1 MLLFNGVYECILV
14 GVLFL
19 VVYMVI
25 GNILELWMMGY
36 CLGMFIMVVFF
47 LLLIWGWLFGLVGML
62 FLVLL
67 ISVCKIWMEIIK
79 GGSKLVILLGLGRL
93 KSWLLG

>member
-25 GNILELWMMGY
+25 GNILELRMMGY
-36 CLGMFIMVVFF
+36 RLGMFIMVVFF
-47 LLLIWGWLFGLVGML
+47 LLLIWGWLFGSVGML
-62 FLVLL
+62 FSVLL

-79 GGSKLVILLGLGRL
+79 GGSKLAILLGSGRS
-93 KSWLLG
+93 KSRLSG